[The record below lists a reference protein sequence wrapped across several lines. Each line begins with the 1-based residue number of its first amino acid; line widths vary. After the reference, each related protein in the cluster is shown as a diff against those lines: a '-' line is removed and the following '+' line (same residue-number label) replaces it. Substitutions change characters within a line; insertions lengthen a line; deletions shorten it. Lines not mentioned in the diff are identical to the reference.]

1 MGELAEMA
9 AGAATTVGPVP
20 FADPVEAVGFALS
33 ATPEFPTVPSA
44 GSGPMSLLAQAVEAV
59 PGLEVGAGGSLVV
72 DPARFE
78 EHCSAAGPAA
88 ADPDA
93 PGSAM
98 FREFLA
104 ALGSPVGAAAPP
116 AGVRIPVLGPVTLA
130 LGLRTAGVPFDVAC
144 PLAVGVVATRACQ
157 LLSAARSVIP
167 HGVVMLC
174 LNEPGLVGAMHPT
187 FPLPPSMV
195 RDLLD
200 PVVVRIDAQGGPAG
214 LLIGAHVPGRT
225 DWEAVVASGV
235 SVISVPAAPGL
246 SGSAATLGG
255 FLDRGGRIAWGAVPV
270 DQPLGNGEEL
280 LWRRLSGVWCE
291 LVGEGLD
298 PLMLRTRSLIS
309 PADGLGH
316 FGPPQAALAVGLV
329 QSLASRVRCQAV
341 AARLSLGA

>member
-1 MGELAEMA
+1 MGELAEVA

-20 FADPVEAVGFALS
+20 FTDPAEAVGFALA

-44 GSGPMSLLAQAVEAV
+44 GSGPMSLLAQAVEEI
-59 PGLEVGAGGSLVV
+59 PGVEVGAGGTLAV

-78 EHCSAAGPAA
+78 ARCSPADAVVDTAG
-88 ADPDA
+88 

-98 FREFLA
+98 FREFLV
-104 ALGSPVGAAAPP
+104 ALGSPVEREAPLVGA
-116 AGVRIPVLGPVTLA
+116 RIPVLGPVTLA
-130 LGLRTAGVPFDVAC
+130 LGLRMAGLPLEVAC
-144 PLAVGVVATRACQ
+144 PLAVGVVAGRACL
-157 LLSAARSVIP
+157 LLSDARSVMP
-167 HGVVMLC
+167 DGVLMLC

-187 FPLPPSMV
+187 FPLSPSMV

-200 PVVVRIDAQGGPAG
+200 PVVARVDEQSGSAD

-225 DWEAVVASGV
+225 DWDAVVASGV
-235 SVISVPAAPGL
+235 SVISVPAVAGL
-246 SGSAATLGG
+246 GGSAETLGG

-280 LWRRLSGVWCE
+280 LWRRLSAVWCE

-298 PLMLRTRSLIS
+298 PLVLRTRSLIS
-309 PADGLGH
+309 PADSLGH

-329 QSLASRVRCQAV
+329 RSLASRVRCQAV